1 MERGVD
7 GSVIGYGIPVAGVP
21 VGDNAYVQQYLRLKA
36 AKAVSKID
44 KVTTVLQPLHL
55 QALHCSIYDGLSQL
69 FIHQVQHCYPSE
81 VLAAAAI
88 VDASITRAARACLGD
103 QVIADP
109 YAAERLRLPARKFG
123 GGIRSSAD
131 LAPAA
136 FAGAVC
142 RAFPRMLP
150 RLGLDGAVLSGFLPQ
165 LAPFLGD
172 GSFDANAVNAR
183 FAALVRSGSRLGT
196 ELSTAWAGM
205 QAEVQE
211 PTGMLRH
218 PVEAAGG
225 ADLAY
230 VQRELTGIREAA
242 RFQRLDVTLRSLP
255 DGDMRRAAWV
265 NSDRFSTTWVSSWPS
280 LDCRVT
286 SSKFAEIVARYFGV
300 ASPACAGLIGQ
311 SIGTTR
317 QRLDPHGARL
327 TAAGFPGDGF
337 RKQHDTIKWR
347 LSEDM
352 REMGVR
358 SRTEVYGL
366 FAALLPQSAQDEV
379 AKWPRRKRQGLV
391 PDFVAAIPDELHTP
405 AEVVDEL
412 FELKTLHY
420 GSTTYPSGSDARCA
434 AVTRRAEAIP
444 GEQAAKARRLDQEFC
459 GATPGEIGPGGRK
472 LAAFGPVRG
481 LVFGHWAEAS
491 GHVDALLAGCAQC
504 GIG

>member
-1 MERGVD
+1 MT
-7 GSVIGYGIPVAGVP
+7 S
-21 VGDNAYVQQYLRLKA
+21 
-36 AKAVSKID
+36 
-44 KVTTVLQPLHL
+44 
-55 QALHCSIYDGLSQL
+55 
-69 FIHQVQHCYPSE
+69 
-81 VLAAAAI
+81 
-88 VDASITRAARACLGD
+88 
-103 QVIADP
+103 
-109 YAAERLRLPARKFG
+109 
-123 GGIRSSAD
+123 
-131 LAPAA
+131 
-136 FAGAVC
+136 
-142 RAFPRMLP
+142 
-150 RLGLDGAVLSGFLPQ
+150 
-165 LAPFLGD
+165 
-172 GSFDANAVNAR
+172 
-183 FAALVRSGSRLGT
+183 T
-196 ELSTAWAGM
+196 E
-205 QAEVQE
+205 
-211 PTGMLRH
+211 
-218 PVEAAGG
+218 
-225 ADLAY
+225 
-230 VQRELTGIREAA
+230 
-242 RFQRLDVTLRSLP
+242 
-255 DGDMRRAAWV
+255 
-265 NSDRFSTTWVSSWPS
+265 
-280 LDCRVT
+280 
-286 SSKFAEIVARYFGV
+286 FAEIVARYFGV

-317 QRLDPHGARL
+317 QRFDPHGARL
-327 TAAGFPGDGF
+327 TAAWLPGDGF

-459 GATPGEIGPGGRK
+459 GATPGEIGPVGRK

-481 LVFGHWAEAS
+481 LVFRHWAEAS

-504 GIG
+504 GAQRHWMTMQARDPEEASSSLASLLRRRWGMTAWKAAARLLLDRLEYIGHGANAARMRREAAWERAATARRTSHWLFSRPRRR